1 MLDVRAA
8 ATLQLTVLLLL
19 LLLLLQLGVAD
30 ESLHRARR
38 RRGHHHGQ
46 SAVSRCPA
54 GCVCRP
60 ASEVPCDWCI
70 ETSGTA
76 AAADSQDGRV
86 SCEGCGGLGKRQQ
99 VRDCK
104 RRLHSR
110 ALLTLGAAVWID
122 LSATLRDSSVSLT
135 THIQADF
142 ITILQTKQRASN
154 IA

>member
-1 MLDVRAA
+1 MFVTAA

-19 LLLLLQLGVAD
+19 LLLQQLGVAD

-46 SAVSRCPA
+46 SAASRCPA

-70 ETSGTA
+70 ETSGT

-122 LSATLRDSSVSLT
+122 LSATLRDSSVSLHT
-135 THIQADF
+135 FKRTL
-142 ITILQTKQRASN
+142 LQFYRRSSEPA
-154 IA
+154 I